1 MAKEKSRRKIVW
13 VLGAGASRG
22 AGAVTSVQ
30 HGGTIPIPMQS
41 DFWDTTLR
49 FADNDDRKLIEA
61 FLFKYFKGYRK
72 TSPKVKPSE
81 RRKFFGE
88 VSVEEVFTFLSER
101 ISSATIS
108 PQLRTYYHEKVW
120 EPLIRSVTATFRRFK
135 SNTNTLSVYRV
146 FADNHLKSRDAI
158 ISFNYDTV
166 FESSL
171 RKIEWYYFGFKK
183 KNIPIYKPHG
193 SINWGLKPDHTIKTD
208 KQTTTPVIVAPTHL
222 KFIGLNGFEDKHTSG
237 YLNSNKTIN
246 EIWQAM
252 EKQMEGAK
260 AIVFIGY
267 SFPDAD
273 LYFSSVLRTVLTKSQ
288 YQIKII
294 LVNPD
299 SLRISEKISS
309 RFSIKR
315 TNIYNHFDLESFCK
329 LKRNEILRAK

>member
-1 MAKEKSRRKIVW
+1 MAKEQNRRKIVW

-30 HGGTIPIPMQS
+30 HGGKIAIPMQS

-49 FADNDDRKLIEA
+49 FANSNDRKLIET

-72 TSPKVKPSE
+72 TPPKVKPSE
-81 RRKFFGE
+81 RRKYFGN

-101 ISSATIS
+101 ISTTTIS
-108 PQLRTYYHEKVW
+108 SQLRTYYQDQVW
-120 EPLIRSVTATFRRFK
+120 EPLIRSVSATFKRFK
-135 SNTNTLSVYRV
+135 ANTSTLSAYRS
-146 FADNHLKSRDAI
+146 FANNHLKSRDAI

-171 RKIEWYYFGFKK
+171 RQVKWYYHGFREKT
-183 KNIPIYKPHG
+183 IPIYKPHG
-193 SINWGLKPDHTIKTD
+193 SINWGLKPDETIKTD
-208 KQTTTPVIVAPTHL
+208 RQTKTPVIVAPTHL
-222 KFIGLNGFEDKHTSG
+222 KFIGLNGFNQRANG
-237 YLNSNKTIN
+237 YLNSNKTIT

-252 EKQMEGAK
+252 EQEMEVAK

-273 LYFSSVLRTVLTKSQ
+273 LYFSSVLRTVLTKSK

-299 SLRISEKISS
+299 SLRISEKLTR
-309 RFSIKR
+309 RFAVKKD
-315 TNIYNHFDLESFCK
+315 NIFNYFDLESFCK
-329 LKRNEILRAK
+329 LKRADIV